1 VDVLLVVF
9 RCRNGRKEKNIAAFF
24 MNVSLASV
32 LLSILGEA
40 LAPGTESMRMLKHVK
55 IHTAF
60 RNVFLRIATSF

>member
-1 VDVLLVVF
+1 VF
-9 RCRNGRKEKNIAAFF
+9 RLKNGRKEKNIAAFF
-24 MNVSLASV
+24 MKKCLASV
-32 LLSILGEA
+32 LLSVLWEA